1 MRSTSGR
8 FIAAALALLFTFGA
22 AAPPAGALPPPSKT
36 VAYADLNV
44 YAECAANGVA
54 GIYAVTGQATPLLP
68 FTTATV
74 RCTVNGQ
81 PTIASIPTVVGLIG
95 GFLPL
100 APLLPT
106 PSEAAVGIAVATG
119 DELRICVIVD
129 TTVTA
134 PLLPPIYNHAERCA

>member
-1 MRSTSGR
+1 MIRRPPRSTR
-8 FIAAALALLFTFGA
+8 TDTLFPYTTLFR
-22 AAPPAGALPPPSKT
+22 ST

-106 PSEAAVGIAVATG
+106 PSEAAVRPAVATG
-119 DELRICVIVD
+119 AELRLGVLVD
-129 TTVTA
+129 TPDKNGNASGGETRGQ
-134 PLLPPIYNHAERCA
+134 LG